1 MKTIKK
7 LAVAACV
14 GASLI
19 SMNNETKMIPE
30 VRAEVVKPSIVL
42 PAGVTQGP
50 TVEGIT
56 EYRLANG
63 LRVVLFSDPSKP
75 TATVNMTYLVGSR
88 QENYGET
95 GMAHLLEHLIFK
107 GSKNFPAPT
116 KEFTRRGF
124 RMNGSTWFDRTN
136 YYVSF
141 SSTEDNLKWALAWSA
156 DAMRNSF
163 IAKKDLD
170 SEMSVVRNEYEMG
183 ENSPTSVMM
192 KRMQSMIFDWHNYG
206 KSTIGNKSDIENVRI
221 ENLQDF
227 YHRYYR
233 PDNAV
238 LTVSGKFDIQKTLN
252 WIAEDF
258 GKIENPAETLPPEWT
273 VEPTADGERSF
284 EIRRKGESQL
294 VAVAYR
300 IPSALHADSPA
311 VETAVDILSDDPNGR
326 LYQNLVKTGLAT
338 KVFGSVMGTKQP
350 GYVIFMAVVKKG
362 EPIEPVR
369 KALIE
374 TIETSLEKTPISSK
388 ELDRTKIEAENLYEV
403 LFSDP
408 EAFGVGLSEFI
419 ALGDWRLFFYGRD
432 QIQKVTAKEAENAA
446 SKYFVRDNRV
456 VGVFLPE
463 DNPKRATIPASP
475 TAEQLL
481 VNYTPKQDSAEAETF
496 DSSFANLDK
505 RTIKFNVGDL
515 KVALL
520 PKKNR
525 GETVTVMLKFDY
537 GNLENLSGK
546 ETAMTLANAM
556 LTYGT
561 DKLSRGEIE
570 DEMSKLKMTGSIS
583 NYVTTRSNLDA
594 SLNFVAD
601 LWKHSVY
608 PENEFKDLKKKLTV
622 MFESMKDKPD
632 ALSDDAMAQHF
643 NTYPKGDPR
652 HSPSLAEKIAAL
664 NALSD
669 ADVKAF
675 AKEYFGTAR
684 GEIAI
689 VGDFDAKKAEET
701 IKKAFADNKSQV
713 AFGKIYKEFKPVAAT
728 RITIDAPEKEN
739 AVLAGRAVFPI
750 KDTDADAP
758 ALMIANWILGGG
770 TGLSNRLIDRLRQ
783 KEGLSYGAGSG
794 VKIPAEGNEGAFV
807 FRAIVAPQNL
817 LKAEASAKDVIETA
831 VRDGFTDQEVAEAKK
846 GFLQSQA
853 VARAQDRVISA
864 SWIKKLELNRDWKF
878 NKEME
883 DKINALTTAQV
894 NAVLK
899 KYIKPDQI
907 TYVLAGDL
915 KKTKTEG
922 QK

>member
-1 MKTIKK
+1 MKTIKN

-14 GASLI
+14 GAALI
-19 SMNNETKMIPE
+19 SMNNETKMISE
-30 VRAEVVKPSIVL
+30 VKAETVKPSIIL

-50 TVEGIT
+50 AVEGIT

-63 LRVVLFSDPSKP
+63 LRVVLFSDPSKA

-107 GSKNFPAPT
+107 GSKNFPDPT

-141 SSTEDNLKWALAWSA
+141 SATEDNLKWALAWSA

-238 LTVSGKFDIQKTLN
+238 LTVSGKFDVQKTLK

-258 GKIENPAETLPPEWT
+258 GHIENPSEPLPPEWT

-294 VAVAYR
+294 VAIAYR
-300 IPSALHADSPA
+300 IPSALHADTPA

-374 TIETSLEKTPISSK
+374 TIETSLEKKPISSK
-388 ELDRTKIEAENLYEV
+388 ELERTKIEAENLYEV

-432 QIQKVTAKEAENAA
+432 QIQKVTAKDAENAA

-463 DNPKRATIPASP
+463 DNPKRADIPASP

-481 VNYTPKQDSAEAETF
+481 VHYTPKQQAAEAETF
-496 DSSFANLDK
+496 DSSFENLDK
-505 RTIKFNVGDL
+505 RTIRFNVGDL

-525 GETVTVMLKFDY
+525 GETVTVIMKFDY
-537 GNLENLSGK
+537 GNLQNLSGK
-546 ETAMTLANAM
+546 ETAMSVANAM

-561 DKLSRGEIE
+561 DKLTRGEIE

-583 NYVTTRSNLDA
+583 NYVTTRPNLDA

-601 LWKHSVY
+601 LWKHSIY
-608 PENEFKDLKKKLTV
+608 PETEFKELKKKLSV
-622 MFESMKDKPD
+622 MFESMRDKPD
-632 ALSDDAMAQHF
+632 ALSEDALSQHF

-652 HSPSLAEKIAAL
+652 HAPSLTEKIASL
-664 NALSD
+664 NALTNEE
-669 ADVKAF
+669 VKNF
-675 AKEYFGTAR
+675 AREYFGTAR

-701 IKKAFADNKSQV
+701 IKKAFAVNKSKV
-713 AFGKIYKEFKPVAAT
+713 EFGKIFKDFKPVSPT
-728 RITIDAPEKEN
+728 RITINTPEKEN
-739 AVLAGRAVFPI
+739 AVLAARIVFPI
-750 KDTDADAP
+750 KDTDEDAP

-770 TGLSNRLIDRLRQ
+770 TGLSNRIIDRLRQ

-794 VKIPAEGNEGAFV
+794 VRIPAEGNEGV
-807 FRAIVAPQNL
+807 FGLRAIVAPQNL
-817 LKAEASAKDVIETA
+817 LKAEASTKDVIATA
-831 VRDGFTDQEVAEAKK
+831 VKDGFTDQEVAEAKK

-864 SWIKKLELNRDWKF
+864 SWVKKLELDRDWTF

-883 DKINALTTAQV
+883 DKINALTTEQV
-894 NAVLK
+894 NAALR

-907 TYVLAGDL
+907 TYVLAGDM
-915 KKTKTEG
+915 KKAKPE
-922 QK
+922 QKK